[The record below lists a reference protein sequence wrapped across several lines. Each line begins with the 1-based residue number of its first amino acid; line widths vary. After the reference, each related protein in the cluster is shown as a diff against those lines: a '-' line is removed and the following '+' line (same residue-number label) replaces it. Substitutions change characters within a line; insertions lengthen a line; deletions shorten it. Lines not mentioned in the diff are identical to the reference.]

1 MRGSLEKL
9 VLLSKNKN
17 FWSSMLLLNLVG
29 SYAVAK
35 SHNSSFLIVFTIG
48 ICVMITVPVVLIPI
62 IIILDKIFPWNKE
75 SQDEYMKLA
84 SGRVDSWLLDFLIIT
99 GVVLWLLSSSFDI
112 TSFKYIPTTY
122 IYYFFLFIIPL
133 RFVGKRIYIE
143 LSL

>member
-62 IIILDKIFPWNKE
+62 IIILDKIFTWNKE

-99 GVVLWLLSSSFDI
+99 GVVLWLLSSSFDM

>member
-99 GVVLWLLSSSFDI
+99 GVVLWLLSSSFDM

>member
-99 GVVLWLLSSSFDI
+99 GVVLWLLSSSFDM

-122 IYYFFLFIIPL
+122 IYSFFLFIIPL

>member
-62 IIILDKIFPWNKE
+62 IITLAPN
-75 SQDEYMKLA
+75 YNCKL
-84 SGRVDSWLLDFLIIT
+84 
-99 GVVLWLLSSSFDI
+99 
-112 TSFKYIPTTY
+112 
-122 IYYFFLFIIPL
+122 
-133 RFVGKRIYIE
+133 
-143 LSL
+143 